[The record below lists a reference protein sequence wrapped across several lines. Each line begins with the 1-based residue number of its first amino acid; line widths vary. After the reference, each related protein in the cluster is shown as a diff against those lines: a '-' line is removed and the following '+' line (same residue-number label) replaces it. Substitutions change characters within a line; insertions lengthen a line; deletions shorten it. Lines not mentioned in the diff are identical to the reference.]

1 MMAESVEAVRE
12 SLSQQ
17 QYIATTEI
25 ATVLYLAEQLGKPL
39 LLEGPAG
46 VGKTELSKAWAA
58 ATGRELVRLQ
68 CYEGLDESKALY
80 EWEYAKQMLY
90 TQLLRDKLSDLL
102 ASATSLT
109 DAADKLADEEDVFFS
124 KRFLLARPLLK
135 AINSDAPTVLLIDEI
150 DRADAE
156 FEAFLLEIL
165 SDFQVS
171 IPEIGTIAAKHHPT
185 VFLTSNN
192 TRELS
197 EALKRRCL
205 YIYIDYPTASEEL
218 RIVQIKVPDLGP
230 EMARQAVEAVQSLRK
245 MDLKKNP
252 SVSET
257 LDWARALVTLN
268 AESLT
273 KEVIENTLTVLLKYE
288 TDIARARRVL
298 RGREGG
304 TPGGSAGT
312 GGSTGSSQD
321 RPGAGRGRDW

>member
-1 MMAESVEAVRE
+1 MFESVEAVKERLE
-12 SLSQQ
+12 QQ
-17 QYIATTEI
+17 DYIASEEI
-25 ATVLYLAEQLGKPL
+25 STVVYLAEKLGKPL
-39 LLEGPAG
+39 LAEGPAG

-90 TQLLRDKLSDLL
+90 TQLLRDKLADVLSD
-102 ASATSLT
+102 AKSLSE
-109 DAADKLADEEDVFFS
+109 AADRLAGEEDIFFS
-124 KRFLLARPLLK
+124 KRFLLERPLLK
-135 AINSDAPTVLLIDEI
+135 AINNDKPTVLLIDEI

-171 IPEIGTIAAKHHPT
+171 IPEIGTIKAKQHPM
-185 VFLTSNN
+185 VLLTSNN

-230 EMARQAVEAVQSLRK
+230 ELASQAVEAVQSLRK
-245 MDLKKNP
+245 MDLKKFP

-268 AESLT
+268 AESLDRQT
-273 KEVIENTLTVLLKYE
+273 LETTLTVLLKYE

-298 RGREGG
+298 RGRD
-304 TPGGSAGT
+304 T
-312 GGSTGSSQD
+312 GSTPSAADNTGLN
-321 RPGAGRGRDW
+321 RN